1 MVERTP
7 EDVAAGVL
15 RFTFGG
21 EERTCPT
28 LKLRASREWIR
39 AGVARLPELQAILG
53 GDQTPDN
60 LAALIGLGYD
70 AALEQILEYD
80 RTGSLGGRDWLEEHA
95 DPTEL
100 FDALRL
106 MGHVALPFVGDLRG
120 LLAILPGLL
129 DGASEEPADESA
141 STSSTS
147 GPSPSGDSTPTPS
160 SNDSTPPS

>member
-1 MVERTP
+1 VPNERTP

-21 EERTCPT
+21 EERVVPT
-28 LKLRASREWIR
+28 LKIRASREWIR
-39 AGVARLPELQAILG
+39 AGVAKLPELQAILAG
-53 GDQTPDN
+53 EQTADN

-70 AALEQILEYD
+70 AALGQVLEYD
-80 RTGSLGGRDWLEEHA
+80 RTGALGGRDWLEDHA

-100 FDALRL
+100 YEALRL
-106 MGHVALPFVGDLRG
+106 MGQVALPFVGDLKG

-129 DGASEEPADESA
+129 EGAVPVDASE

-147 GPSPSGDSTPTPS
+147 GPSPSGASTPTPS
-160 SNDSTPPS
+160 SNDSTPRS